1 MRPIPALGDEY
12 VLLQYVYL
20 NLRLKSFPRE
30 RVPKVKARD
39 PTESQVHSTGQVSSW
54 FVSAVKCVSSVNW
67 RIYHVAYLYFLAKIS
82 LGLFVHTSVLCCHH
96 ASNSLSCSRA

>member
-1 MRPIPALGDEY
+1 MPPIPALGDEY

-54 FVSAVKCVSSVNW
+54 FVSAVKFVSSVNW
-67 RIYHVAYLYFLAKIS
+67 RIYHVACLDFSAKIS
-82 LGLFVHTSVLCCHH
+82 LGLFVHTSVL
-96 ASNSLSCSRA
+96 